1 MWTVLGR
8 VALAICLGL
17 GATAVMST
25 STTATTAAAEP
36 VPHVPGPEED
46 PRVLAFAQSYA
57 ALIDSV
63 VVGQDDVVFALAGGR
78 VHFQDGRML
87 EEGRLER
94 STDCDPIFYAY
105 PLGPLTEPPAAE
117 EVMPTYCTDVQEVLW
132 GRTEKEIRDHG
143 RSISFLDHRMFVNEL
158 LIEPL
163 GAVERDILDV
173 ARHDPAVAAWV
184 DELDVTYSFSNRE
197 IAGSE
202 TRSQHGWGMA
212 VDLVPRSYGGRA
224 VYWRWSRVYDR
235 DGWDRIPVER
245 RWSPP
250 EAVVEIFESRGFVWG
265 GKWAHFDM
273 IHFEYRPEILLY
285 NRLAA
290 TAQQ

>member
-1 MWTVLGR
+1 MWTMLGR
-8 VALAICLGL
+8 IALAICLGF
-17 GATAVMST
+17 GATAALSKP
-25 STTATTAAAEP
+25 SPATTAAAEP
-36 VPHVPGPEED
+36 APSLRGPEDD
-46 PRVLAFAQSYA
+46 PRVRAFAESYA
-57 ALIDSV
+57 TLIDSV
-63 VVGQDDVVFALAGGR
+63 VVREDDVVFALNRGR
-78 VHFQDGRML
+78 VHFQGGRML

-94 STDCDPIFYAY
+94 SADCDPIFYAY
-105 PLGPLTEPPAAE
+105 PLGPLTEPPPAE
-117 EVMPTYCTDVQEVLW
+117 EQLPRYCTDVQEVLW

-143 RSISFLDHRMFVNEL
+143 RTIAFLDHRMFVNEL

-173 ARHDPAVAAWV
+173 AGRDPAVAAWV
-184 DELDVTYSFSNRE
+184 DELDVTYSFVNRD

-235 DGWDRIPVER
+235 EGWDRIPVDR

-250 EAVVEIFESRGFVWG
+250 EPVVEIFESHGFVWG

-285 NRLAA
+285 NRLSA
-290 TAQQ
+290 TAQE